1 MRKFLGCCLL
11 LCPVFAGVGT
21 VVAQDH
27 AAMAPPKVLVIIRE
41 FVKPGKS
48 GAIHAKSESAFVN
61 AMAAANWPQHY
72 FAMDSLTGQP
82 RSLFLVGYDSF
93 EAWEKDNRATEKNT
107 SLSAALSRA
116 GAADGELLTSI
127 ETSAFAYREE
137 MSFQAG
143 VDIAK
148 MRYFDI
154 SRWKVRPGH
163 DKDWEALVKM
173 YKDGYAKAV
182 PDAHWAIFED
192 TYGKDS
198 SGTFLVISPMKSL
211 SEVDKGFGDSK
222 KFVESMGEDGMKKL
236 SELMATTVDTVEGN
250 LFAFNPTESYALPEW
265 VKSDPEFWKTKPPA
279 PPKKSEKK
287 PAQ

>member
-1 MRKFLGCCLL
+1 MRKLMGYALL
-11 LCPVFAGVGT
+11 LGSALAAVGP
-21 VVAQDH
+21 VVAQGGG
-27 AAMAPPKVLVIIRE
+27 AMGPPKVLVITRE

-48 GAIHAKSESAFVN
+48 GPPHAKTESAFVN

-72 FAMDSLTGQP
+72 FAMDSLTGP
-82 RSLFLVGYDSF
+82 SRSLFLVGYDSF

-116 GAADGELLTSI
+116 AVADGELLTAI

-163 DKDWEALVKM
+163 DKDWEAIVKL
-173 YKDGYAKAV
+173 YKDGYSKAV

-198 SGTFLVISPMKSL
+198 GGSFIVISPMKSL

-222 KFVESMGEDGMKKL
+222 KFVETMGEEGMKKL
-236 SELMATTVDTVEGN
+236 SDLMAASTDMVEEN
-250 LFAFNPTESYALPEW
+250 LFAFNPAESYPSPEW
-265 VKSDPEFWKTKPPA
+265 IKSDPDFWKTNAPA
-279 PPKKSEKK
+279 PAKKAEKK
-287 PAQ
+287 PAE